1 MGRQMRQPLDHVQ
14 TKVSSTL
21 SPQLHQLPSHITCI
35 TADLLGCLKKPL
47 FYFNVALL
55 LFWFQIIIETTKKK
69 IKAQALLHQVPL
81 GPPQNQIFRQILLY
95 KIPTFLPIFL
105 KVS

>member
-1 MGRQMRQPLDHVQ
+1 MPLGSR
-14 TKVSSTL
+14 VSQKTTFL
-21 SPQLHQLPSHITCI
+21 
-35 TADLLGCLKKPL
+35 D
-47 FYFNVALL
+47 FNVALL